1 MIRIVPPVGPSAP
14 YHKEN
19 PMLSVQNPFLF
30 ILAGSL
36 LAPALSAPIS
46 ITGRLVDESINPIG
60 GGRVVVMASRLATVT
75 GNDGRFIV
83 TDDDPALPFS
93 SGRVPGRL
101 SRMVKGRL
109 VLTIPLDATPVRV
122 ETFAANGARVF
133 TAIEAVLAHGE
144 YSLDP
149 LPGPPASG
157 AYVVRAAVG
166 REIVAYRL
174 MRAQGSAPASAA
186 ARTATALGKSAAVAA
201 VLDSLEITASGYT
214 TARVMVET
222 MAGDIGDIVLSTT
235 GGYSRV
241 WLTNGTLTI
250 MAYEPDATAGYY
262 RSCRFDWAGIVAKA
276 KIPGHTFFTEWK
288 TPHDPM
294 DTEGILGPAEEFGMD
309 LPLGYNEVGS
319 GGTFLKIGVGVLQRN
334 SSSYFFG
341 NNYTI
346 ADPGAW
352 QITRGNRWIEF
363 RHDVPTV
370 RSWDYSYTKRL
381 TLNNDTLIIAHTF
394 TNTGTAAIATQVY
407 SHNFI
412 IIDDIDIGSGY
423 AATLGF
429 PPTVQPGASNMTT
442 YTSIQGNVISMT
454 RTLIGAT
461 SIWAV
466 LTGYGSSA
474 SQNTA
479 TVRNATAAASVT
491 FIGDLPLV
499 KYQIWGTQHALSPE
513 PFVDLSV
520 AAGASKSW
528 TNRLVF
534 KTD

>member
-1 MIRIVPPVGPSAP
+1 
-14 YHKEN
+14 
-19 PMLSVQNPFLF
+19 
-30 ILAGSL
+30 
-36 LAPALSAPIS
+36 
-46 ITGRLVDESINPIG
+46 
-60 GGRVVVMASRLATVT
+60 
-75 GNDGRFIV
+75 
-83 TDDDPALPFS
+83 
-93 SGRVPGRL
+93 
-101 SRMVKGRL
+101 
-109 VLTIPLDATPVRV
+109 
-122 ETFAANGARVF
+122 
-133 TAIEAVLAHGE
+133 
-144 YSLDP
+144 
-149 LPGPPASG
+149 
-157 AYVVRAAVG
+157 
-166 REIVAYRL
+166 
-174 MRAQGSAPASAA
+174 
-186 ARTATALGKSAAVAA
+186 
-201 VLDSLEITASGYT
+201 
-214 TARVMVET
+214 MVES
-222 MAGDIGDIVLSTT
+222 MAGDIGDIVLSAT
-235 GGYSRV
+235 GGYPRI

-309 LPLGYNEVGS
+309 SPLGYNEVSS

-363 RHDVPTV
+363 RHDVPAV

-381 TLNNDTLIIAHTF
+381 TLSNDTLVIAHTF

-423 AATLGF
+423 TAALGF

-479 TVRNATAAASVT
+479 TVRNATAAASAT

-534 KTD
+534 KAN